1 MNNII
6 FDFEGTK
13 IELEPSMGLV
23 IMVATKKTKFSFN
36 GEIYVVED
44 STVVGI
50 EESAKNQA
58 KRRELLKEDQNHNG
72 DLPQDVIEMIVKMKK
87 A

>member
-23 IMVATKKTKFSFN
+23 IMVATKKDK
-36 GEIYVVED
+36 V
-44 STVVGI
+44 
-50 EESAKNQA
+50 
-58 KRRELLKEDQNHNG
+58 
-72 DLPQDVIEMIVKMKK
+72 
-87 A
+87 

>member
-1 MNNII
+1 
-6 FDFEGTK
+6 
-13 IELEPSMGLV
+13 LLP
-23 IMVATKKTKFSFN
+23 KKTKFSFN